1 MFCLLYVS
9 MNKKVTCE
17 NVANSMFRMNLILN
31 CMDLGILKQGL
42 DWLSLNCGM
51 QVIQAVRIL
60 FKGIHHVL

>member
-1 MFCLLYVS
+1 MLCLLYVS

-17 NVANSMFRMNLILN
+17 NVANPMFRMNLILN

-51 QVIQAVRIL
+51 QVIQAVPIL